1 MPLAA
6 DGGDMIRSITKRSA
20 LIALVIVLAAA
31 MLIPPLMM
39 AGMSGGMQTITVSAA
54 DGEMRV
60 HFIDC
65 GQADACY
72 IELPDGKS
80 ILIDAGEN
88 SSESYTAVIDYLDD
102 LGVKTIDWFIMTHS
116 DSDHIGG
123 ADEVL
128 ENFEI
133 RTIYRPHQEAV
144 GTAANPY
151 EDPAATKSGKYGF
164 YDDVQEKATKVYADA
179 LEAAYAETYS
189 ENGTTKKAEVYVTN
203 PFDSEINHI
212 EGEAFDYTFDF
223 YSPINVSEYSD
234 SNDYSPI
241 MVLSYAS
248 REFVLTGD
256 AEKENEADFVSLV
269 QTASVGDYNGRY
281 DKFIKNEF
289 TADVIKMGHHGSSTS
304 SGEDFLEIMTAN
316 AAKRPN
322 IFTIF
327 SCGEENK
334 HGHPHVETLE
344 RLMDMGFSA
353 ERIER
358 TDLNGNIVFGV
369 TADGALSMSE
379 EKSDVT
385 VAQKLTT
392 GETSTR
398 PQVTVEDN
406 DADPDEAID
415 ELPDTGSAD
424 KEDSKL
430 PELLDPDIWAR
441 SPLEWD
447 VLQWVIV
454 AIAIIVLVVIIVVSV
469 SRSKKRRRRK

>member
-1 MPLAA
+1 M
-6 DGGDMIRSITKRSA
+6 TKYKLKRGA
-20 LIALVIVLAAA
+20 LIALMTVLAAA
-31 MLIPPLMM
+31 MLIAPIAI
-39 AGMSGGMQTITVSAA
+39 AGVSGGTQTIEVSAA
-54 DGEMRV
+54 SGEMRV

-80 ILIDAGEN
+80 ILVDAGEN

-102 LGVKTIDWFIMTHS
+102 LGVKTIDWFILTHS
-116 DSDHIGG
+116 DSDHVGG

-128 ENFEI
+128 ESFEI
-133 RTIYRPHQEAV
+133 KTIYRPHQEAT
-144 GTAANPY
+144 GTSSNPY
-151 EDPAATKSGKYGF
+151 EDPAAELSGKYGF
-164 YDDVQEKATKVYADA
+164 YDEVQEKATRVYADA

-269 QTASVGDYNGRY
+269 QTASVGDYEGRY

-304 SGEDFLEIMTAN
+304 SGEDFLEVMTAN

-392 GETSTR
+392 GETETR

-406 DADPDEAID
+406 DVDPDETID
-415 ELPDTGSAD
+415 DLPDTGGTGD
-424 KEDSKL
+424 KTDQT
-430 PELLDPDIWAR
+430 PEILNPEIWMR

-447 VLQWVIV
+447 ALQWVIV
-454 AIAIIVLVVIIVVSV
+454 IIAVIVLIVIIVVSV
-469 SRSKKRRRRK
+469 TRSKKRRRKR

>member
-1 MPLAA
+1 MRTRSLRYITAALAAAVLLLTAAVLIPTGGSRPAERNAFAA
-6 DGGDMIRSITKRSA
+6 DG
-20 LIALVIVLAAA
+20 
-31 MLIPPLMM
+31 
-39 AGMSGGMQTITVSAA
+39 
-54 DGEMRV
+54 GEMRV

-65 GQADACY
+65 GQADACF
-72 IELPDGKS
+72 IQLPDGKS
-80 ILIDAGEN
+80 MLIDTGEN
-88 SSESYTAVIDYLDD
+88 KRDSYGAVIEYIDALGVTTIDYLI
-102 LGVKTIDWFIMTHS
+102 LTHS
-116 DSDHIGG
+116 DADHVGG
-123 ADEVL
+123 ATHVL
-128 ENFEI
+128 EEYEFK
-133 RTIYRPHQEAV
+133 TIYRPHQEAT
-144 GTAANPY
+144 GTSSNPY
-151 EDPAATKSGKYGF
+151 EDPAAELSGKYGF
-164 YDDVQEKATKVYADA
+164 YDEVQEKATRVYADA

-269 QTASVGDYNGRY
+269 QTASVGDYEGRY

-369 TADGALSMSE
+369 TAEGALSMSE

>member
-1 MPLAA
+1 
-6 DGGDMIRSITKRSA
+6 MIRSITKRSA

-164 YDDVQEKATKVYADA
+164 YDEVQEKATRVYADA

-223 YSPINVSEYSD
+223 YSPINVGDYSD

-256 AEKENEADFVSLV
+256 AEKENEADFVSLEI
-269 QTASVGDYNGRY
+269 GR
-281 DKFIKNEF
+281 
-289 TADVIKMGHHGSSTS
+289 A
-304 SGEDFLEIMTAN
+304 
-316 AAKRPN
+316 
-322 IFTIF
+322 
-327 SCGEENK
+327 
-334 HGHPHVETLE
+334 HV
-344 RLMDMGFSA
+344 
-353 ERIER
+353 
-358 TDLNGNIVFGV
+358 
-369 TADGALSMSE
+369 
-379 EKSDVT
+379 
-385 VAQKLTT
+385 
-392 GETSTR
+392 
-398 PQVTVEDN
+398 
-406 DADPDEAID
+406 
-415 ELPDTGSAD
+415 
-424 KEDSKL
+424 
-430 PELLDPDIWAR
+430 
-441 SPLEWD
+441 
-447 VLQWVIV
+447 
-454 AIAIIVLVVIIVVSV
+454 
-469 SRSKKRRRRK
+469 